1 MGLVALGQRSEE
13 HPGWRQ
19 EVEED
24 FWFKYSKS
32 RGWVDQAETTIF
44 FFFFHFCFYCWGF
57 VSIKI
62 NGIYGLEVQPHG
74 LKTKFQ
80 KWVLTPWTYDFSIHE
95 MFESI
100 REKRVSTK
108 LGWSSQ
114 VSGQL
119 LKLTSTSWC
128 FSFLPS
134 HSRRWC
140 APRLL
145 IRSSLLLS
153 QSSASSYVSHELLD
167 WLTRRQAEMEE
178 ELICYFKGVTCFPSL
193 TPTPT
198 SFLILDP

>member
-95 MFESI
+95 IFESI
-100 REKRVSTK
+100 REKRVRYQ

-119 LKLTSTSWC
+119 LKLTSMSRC
-128 FSFLPS
+128 FSVLPS
-134 HSRRWC
+134 RSRRWC
-140 APRLL
+140 APRLF
-145 IRSSLLLS
+145 IRLNLLLTKV
-153 QSSASSYVSHELLD
+153 QLLHVSSTYFWAD
-167 WLTRRQAEMEE
+167 WQGEKQGWRSWHTTP
-178 ELICYFKGVTCFPSL
+178 KG
-193 TPTPT
+193 
-198 SFLILDP
+198 